1 MLVVTE
7 NPELFGRRYTLSG
20 RPGTL
25 FNLFTG
31 ISEGG
36 EVPSIWISEA
46 MAERILAESGE
57 TLVSLRTT
65 IDGLPFEDLF
75 ELPLNSRV
83 SMQVDGTLVSG
94 WPVQHVIGYMPGT
107 AGYEGCQDCL
117 DRDMVVVMAQ
127 YDNPP
132 IGPDGEFFP
141 GANDNASSVAVML
154 EALRV
159 MNDAD
164 YQPFRSFLF
173 IAYTGEGLDGG
184 EPVSNPDAN
193 RFLQAK
199 TGFARIF
206 DIEAVII
213 LRGVGAGSGDRLE
226 VSAGGSLRLAE
237 LFEEVASQ
245 VGTEAY
251 RSQETI
257 DISLIYEEVSSSQS
271 GQEAPTVRLFWEGW
285 EASSRRSIDT
295 LESISP
301 EKLEQAGE
309 TLALSLMIL
318 GRETQY

>member
-1 MLVVTE
+1 VVTN
-7 NPELFGRRYTLSG
+7 NPDLFGRRFTLSG

-31 ISEGG
+31 VEEGG
-36 EVPSIWISEA
+36 EVPSLWISAA
-46 MAERILAESGE
+46 MADRLLAGSGE
-57 TLVSLRTT
+57 TVESLQA
-65 IDGLPFEDLF
+65 IVDELPFEDLY
-75 ELPLNSRV
+75 ELPLEQSV
-83 SMQVDGTLVSG
+83 AMQVEGTLVSG
-94 WPVQHVIGYMPGT
+94 WPVQHVIGYIPGT

-132 IGPDGEFFP
+132 GGPEGVFFP

-159 MNDAD
+159 MNDSD

-173 IAYTGEGLDGG
+173 VAYTGEGLDGG

-213 LRGVGAGSGDRLE
+213 LRGLGAGTGDRLE

-237 LFEEVASQ
+237 LFEEIAGE
-245 VGTEAY
+245 VGVDVY
-251 RSQETI
+251 RSKETI
-257 DISLIYEEVSSSQS
+257 DISLIYDEISAFQS

-285 EASSRRSIDT
+285 EATSRRSEDT
-295 LESISP
+295 LASISQTNL
-301 EKLEQAGE
+301 EKAGE